1 MLFKAESKNTN
12 CLLLWVRQLHYA
24 ASRYLKIKN
33 HRSSKLRIAVPR
45 MIVCLWTHPEISVVL
60 IGKTPLNFGNTLRY
74 LRAVHIN
81 KCKYVLLCFRTHL
94 RKAVLVS
101 TVLPFRFTCMLL
113 LFLSQEL
120 TSQGTHWFS
129 LYCKAVFQNCGNCS
143 LSQRFLCLFRSIL
156 RVTL

>member
-12 CLLLWVRQLHYA
+12 YLLLWVRQLHYA

-45 MIVCLWTHPEISVVL
+45 MIVCLWIHPEISVVL

-74 LRAVHIN
+74 LRVVHIN

-94 RKAVLVS
+94 HKAVLVS
-101 TVLPFRFTCMLL
+101 LQYFLPGLLACFCCSFPRSSLLRVLPGSHCTAKQSFRI
-113 LFLSQEL
+113 
-120 TSQGTHWFS
+120 
-129 LYCKAVFQNCGNCS
+129 AVTT
-143 LSQRFLCLFRSIL
+143 LFRNAFWAYL
-156 RVTL
+156 EAF